1 MHGAFTNTWRA
12 SVLLDRSSKAGTAAH
27 TSHRLHSVN
36 GNVRRRQS
44 TAAQGGHCVGGRR
57 HSSQSRLTP
66 KGRRAQNTPQAT
78 STMADPKASTQTQDS
93 EPAAFDWRNQWYPV
107 HFVRDLPE
115 GRPQRVYIFDE
126 PIVVL
131 KRPGDQGVVAL
142 RDRCPHRAAAL
153 SEGRMT
159 PDGQLQ
165 CAYHGWSF
173 DGQSGICTNI
183 PQISAGQKLT
193 GRTCATALSACE
205 RQGMIWVYPNPGA
218 APSQDSIPVL
228 PELDEEGWTSDDF
241 VRDMPV
247 DYTLLVENLLDPD
260 HGLYAHQTPTF
271 DSYTASQDFPMHI
284 TEHSTSSSYKLV
296 GEVAGILKMTGKDDT
311 AKTKP
316 LPGEK
321 VSSASDITA
330 RIIFQSP
337 TMVRWSRH
345 DKQGSTNFISA
356 FYLLPAG
363 FGKTRFMSRYVR
375 SIAPKVHP
383 PRWLVSI
390 ALNRF
395 VDQDTYLLATQ
406 QSVTLSNELRDIAD
420 KQQLAQLQQPQASDA
435 QASDRQ
441 PADGEAAQ
449 AGAPMARRSWYCH
462 RSPTDNILVA
472 SGKWMDKA
480 VPWMPNRYQGL
491 LSSSLQGSAPL
502 VAPGKR
508 EDVLDRFSC
517 HTAICP
523 DSMGFYTKVT
533 AMSKIAQVS
542 TATSA
547 IIGLW
552 YSLEASAGQA
562 PATPKA
568 VAAIAASLILSAG
581 MSQVF
586 QWLLGQFQYVYQPKD
601 LQKDL
606 AKLTNLTAHLQE
618 EPTVDYRP

>member
-1 MHGAFTNTWRA
+1 MI
-12 SVLLDRSSKAGTAAH
+12 
-27 TSHRLHSVN
+27 
-36 GNVRRRQS
+36 
-44 TAAQGGHCVGGRR
+44 
-57 HSSQSRLTP
+57 
-66 KGRRAQNTPQAT
+66 
-78 STMADPKASTQTQDS
+78 DPKTPTQVQDS

-107 HFVRDLPE
+107 HFARDLPE
-115 GRPQRVYIFDE
+115 GQPQRVYIFDE

-228 PELDEEGWTSDDF
+228 PELDKEGWTSDDF

-271 DSYTASQDFPMHI
+271 DSYAASKDFPMHI
-284 TEHSTSSSYKLV
+284 TEHSTSSSYKIV
-296 GEVAGILKMTGKDDT
+296 GE
-311 AKTKP
+311 
-316 LPGEK
+316 
-321 VSSASDITA
+321 
-330 RIIFQSP
+330 SP

-420 KQQLAQLQQPQASDA
+420 KQLTAQPQQPQASDA

-441 PADGEAAQ
+441 HADGEPAQTGGAAR
-449 AGAPMARRSWYCH
+449 ADAPMARRSWYCH

-523 DSMGFYTKVT
+523 DSMGFYTK
-533 AMSKIAQVS
+533 
-542 TATSA
+542 
-547 IIGLW
+547 
-552 YSLEASAGQA
+552 
-562 PATPKA
+562 
-568 VAAIAASLILSAG
+568 
-581 MSQVF
+581 
-586 QWLLGQFQYVYQPKD
+586 
-601 LQKDL
+601 
-606 AKLTNLTAHLQE
+606 E

>member
-1 MHGAFTNTWRA
+1 MHGAFSNTRRP
-12 SVLLDRSSKAGTAAH
+12 SVLLDRSSEAGTAAH
-27 TSHRLHSVN
+27 TSHRLHS
-36 GNVRRRQS
+36 GDRNVRRRHC
-44 TAAQGGHCVGGRR
+44 TAAQGGGRR
-57 HSSQSRLTP
+57 HSSQSRPTP
-66 KGRRAQNTPQAT
+66 KWRRALNTPQAT
-78 STMADPKASTQTQDS
+78 STMADPKTSTQVQDS

-107 HFVRDLPE
+107 HFARDLPE
-115 GRPQRVYIFDE
+115 GQPQRVYIFDE

-228 PELDEEGWTSDDF
+228 PELDEENWTSDDF

-260 HGLYAHQTPTF
+260 HGL
-271 DSYTASQDFPMHI
+271 
-284 TEHSTSSSYKLV
+284 
-296 GEVAGILKMTGKDDT
+296 
-311 AKTKP
+311 
-316 LPGEK
+316 
-321 VSSASDITA
+321 
-330 RIIFQSP
+330 
-337 TMVRWSRH
+337 H

-420 KQQLAQLQQPQASDA
+420 KQQPAQLQQPQTSDA
-435 QASDRQ
+435 QLTR
-441 PADGEAAQ
+441 
-449 AGAPMARRSWYCH
+449 
-462 RSPTDNILVA
+462 
-472 SGKWMDKA
+472 
-480 VPWMPNRYQGL
+480 
-491 LSSSLQGSAPL
+491 LSSSGRARQARRC
-502 VAPGKR
+502 PGQIF
-508 EDVLDRFSC
+508 LPHS
-517 HTAICP
+517 
-523 DSMGFYTKVT
+523 Y
-533 AMSKIAQVS
+533 
-542 TATSA
+542 
-547 IIGLW
+547 
-552 YSLEASAGQA
+552 
-562 PATPKA
+562 
-568 VAAIAASLILSAG
+568 LS
-581 MSQVF
+581 
-586 QWLLGQFQYVYQPKD
+586 
-601 LQKDL
+601 
-606 AKLTNLTAHLQE
+606 
-618 EPTVDYRP
+618 R

>member
-1 MHGAFTNTWRA
+1 MHGAFSNTRRP
-12 SVLLDRSSKAGTAAH
+12 SVLLDRSSEAGTAAH
-27 TSHRLHSVN
+27 TSHRLHS
-36 GNVRRRQS
+36 GDRNVRRRHC
-44 TAAQGGHCVGGRR
+44 TAAQGGGRR
-57 HSSQSRLTP
+57 HSSQSRPTP
-66 KGRRAQNTPQAT
+66 KWRRALNTPQAT
-78 STMADPKASTQTQDS
+78 STMADPKTSTQVQDS

-107 HFVRDLPE
+107 HFARDLPE
-115 GRPQRVYIFDE
+115 GQPQRVYIFDE

-228 PELDEEGWTSDDF
+228 PELDEENWTSDDF

-284 TEHSTSSSYKLV
+284 TEHSTSNSYKLV
-296 GEVAGILKMTGKDDT
+296 GEVAGILKMTGKDDS

-316 LPGEK
+316 LPGEQ

-330 RIIFQSP
+330 RIVFQSP

-420 KQQLAQLQQPQASDA
+420 KQQPAQLQQPQTSDA
-435 QASDRQ
+435 QVSDRQ
-441 PADGEAAQ
+441 RADGEAAQ

-533 AMSKIAQVS
+533 ALAKVAQVS
-542 TATSA
+542 TAA
-547 IIGLW
+547 AAVVGVW
-552 YSLEASAGQA
+552 YSLEASVGQA

-581 MSQVF
+581 TSQVF

-606 AKLTNLTAHLQE
+606 AKLTDLTAHLQE